1 MNEHGFKSEVA
12 IGVPFGWLVYYS
24 PADSTLLTTLLTG
37 TSPVFLQ
44 TFDGHEVIVNP
55 NLLSVVEVRD
65 YESDEG

>member
-1 MNEHGFKSEVA
+1 MIEHSIKTEVA
-12 IGVPFGWLVYYS
+12 IHVQGGWLVYYS